1 MPFQD
6 YDEETVVDVPQPPNA
21 IERLLRRLF
30 VEDLGLK
37 LLALGITL
45 FIWFAVTG
53 ENKPITIHT
62 AVQLNFVRP
71 SGLEV
76 SNDPPRTV
84 EVLLTGSKHRLNGLR
99 LLDLVATVNLSDS
112 SPGDR
117 VIRLS
122 RERVTIELPP
132 GVTIDSFRPST
143 IPVRLEP
150 ISERQVPVEV
160 RLDGK
165 PADGFE
171 VYGIRSSPGVVRVTG
186 PISHLNELNRAP
198 TETVSVE
205 GKRESF
211 IVSRLSIAIA
221 NQKLEALDPVI
232 DVTIDIGEKRI
243 EKTFDNVSARLS
255 QETVYS
261 RSASVTLLG
270 VPQLLNQLQPED
282 IKVVVETSPNGEQ
295 IPRLELPS
303 PYPEQIKLVSIRP
316 SVFR

>member
-6 YDEETVVDVPQPPNA
+6 YEDETVVDVPQRPNA
-21 IERLLRRLF
+21 LERFLRRIF
-30 VEDLGLK
+30 VEDIGLK
-37 LLALGITL
+37 LLALAITL

-71 SGLEV
+71 TGLEI

-122 RERVTIELPP
+122 RERVSIELPP
-132 GVTIDSFRPST
+132 GVTIDSFRPSN

-150 ISERQVPVEV
+150 IAEWHVPVEL

-165 PADGFE
+165 PAEGFE
-171 VYGIRSSPGVVRVTG
+171 VYGTRTSPSAVRVRG
-186 PISHLNELNRAP
+186 PVSHLNELKLAP
-198 TETVSVE
+198 TETLSVE
-205 GKRESF
+205 GKKESF
-211 IVSRLSIAIA
+211 TISRLAIAIP
-221 NQKLEALDPVI
+221 NQKLEALDSAI
-232 DVTIDIGEKRI
+232 DVAVDVGEKRV
-243 EKTFDNVSARLS
+243 ERTFDKVPVHFSNEA
-255 QETVYS
+255 EAS

-270 VPQLLNQLQPED
+270 PTQLLSQLKDENLTLR
-282 IKVVVETSPNGEQ
+282 IETSPDGQ
-295 IPRLELPS
+295 RVPRIELP
-303 PYPEQIKLVSIRP
+303 PGIQDQVKLVSIRP
-316 SVFR
+316 PVIR